1 MTHNSTISQ
10 YGILIFYTTLI
21 SGMEKCDIEPLL
33 SPPVHENDFEDHAN
47 KISGSLDDSKYALN
61 HSNMLKWILEKLG
74 AAKESNEKYTI
85 EPRQVAD
92 INDEKI
98 YDDGAA
104 GTGRPKQQFH
114 APYQPNYGT
123 QINVDHLNLIVMP
136 FEGQKEPLL
145 AAALAPISE
154 LDDITI
160 VSSPLTTTSRTTTSS
175 STTTTTTTT
184 SVTPSTTSSM
194 IKDVISQKPNQ
205 YFSSIQKKSDKQSQF
220 ISQQHQPWLYYHNAA
235 YQPYQYPYTFQ
246 GK

>member
-1 MTHNSTISQ
+1 
-10 YGILIFYTTLI
+10 
-21 SGMEKCDIEPLL
+21 MEKCDIEPLL
-33 SPPVHENDFEDHAN
+33 SPPVRENDFEDHAN

-74 AAKESNEKYTI
+74 VAKESNEKFTI

-104 GTGRPKQQFH
+104 GMGRPKQQFH

-154 LDDITI
+154 SEITI
-160 VSSPLTTTSRTTTSS
+160 VKSPLTTTSRTTTSS

-184 SVTPSTTSSM
+184 TVTPSTTSSM